1 MTFRMRKIL
10 LCAAFGLLAM
20 GCSDKEPRDMAAEA
34 AKAYYDSLM
43 AGGYGYFVDGVYRA
57 DSIPSTYRDQL
68 VVNAKMFVYGL
79 KEEHN
84 GVNNIRILRSSTDSV
99 RNVTSVFLMLCFG
112 DSVNEEIVVPMVE
125 KDGKWLMK

>member
-1 MTFRMRKIL
+1 MRNIL
-10 LCAAFGLLAM
+10 FCAAFGLLAM
-20 GCSDKEPRDMAAEA
+20 GCSDKDPRDMAAEA

-43 AGGYGYFVDGVYRA
+43 AGGYGFFVDGVYRS
-57 DSIPSTYRDQL
+57 DSIPSSYRDQL
-68 VVNAKMFVYGL
+68 VVNAKMYVYEL

-84 GVNNIRILRSSTDSV
+84 GVNDIRIVRSSTDSV
-99 RNVTSVFLMLCFG
+99 SKVTNVFLMLCFG

>member
-1 MTFRMRKIL
+1 
-10 LCAAFGLLAM
+10 
-20 GCSDKEPRDMAAEA
+20 MAAEA

-43 AGGYGYFVDGVYRA
+43 AGGYGSFVDGVYRS
-57 DSIPSTYRDQL
+57 DSIPSSYRDQL
-68 VVNAKMFVYGL
+68 VVNAKMYVYEL

-84 GVNNIRILRSSTDSV
+84 GVNDIRIVRSSADSV
-99 RNVTSVFLMLCFG
+99 RKVTNVFLMLCFG

>member
-1 MTFRMRKIL
+1 MRNIL
-10 LCAAFGLLAM
+10 FCAAFGLLAM
-20 GCSDKEPRDMAAEA
+20 GCSDKDPRDMAAEA

-43 AGGYGYFVDGVYRA
+43 AGGYGFFVDGVYRP
-57 DSIPSTYRDQL
+57 DSIPSSYRDQL
-68 VVNAKMFVYGL
+68 VVNAKMYVYEL

-84 GVNNIRILRSSTDSV
+84 GVNDIRIVRSSADSV
-99 RNVTSVFLMLCFG
+99 SKVTNVFLMLCFG